1 LAHSP
6 RLWRPHLERVEP
18 YSPGKP
24 VEELERELGITH
36 AIKLASNENPL
47 GPSPKAIAAMRDA
60 ASFVHRYPD
69 THATALRQKLAELH
83 GVAPSELAF
92 GHGSNEL
99 IDLICRAFASP
110 AEHAVIGTPS
120 FVCYRLALL
129 AADVPMTEVPLDR
142 GLYWNAERMLDA
154 ILPESKLL
162 FLDNPNNPTSTHLC
176 RPALE
181 RLLSALPAH
190 VIPVIDEAY
199 FHFADAPDY
208 TSALALRGLSPNLIV
223 LRTFSKVYGLAAA
236 RAGYAIGP
244 AELIACL
251 PRVGVPFNLSSLV
264 QAGAL
269 AALDDHEHVTRSVEL
284 NRRERPRLSRALE
297 ALGLGVAESQANFL
311 CVAMHCEAMPI
322 YAALLHQGVIVRPIA
337 GLAGHLRISVGLPA
351 ENDRLIEALREVLG

>member
-1 LAHSP
+1 VAHSP
-6 RLWRPHLERVEP
+6 RLWRPHLEHVQA

-24 VEELERELGITH
+24 VEELERELGIRD
-36 AIKLASNENPL
+36 AVKLASNENPL
-47 GPSPKAIAAMRDA
+47 GPSPKAISAMREA

-69 THATALRQKLAELH
+69 TQANTLRQRLAQLH
-83 GVAPSELAF
+83 GVALDELAF

-129 AADVPMTEVPLDR
+129 VADVPMTEVPLDR
-142 GLYWNAERMLDA
+142 GLYWNAERMLEA
-154 ILPESKLL
+154 VLPQTRLM
-162 FLDNPNNPTSTHLC
+162 FLDNPNNPTSTHLG

-181 RLLSALPAH
+181 RLLSALPTH

-199 FHFADAPDY
+199 FHFADAADY
-208 TSALALRGLSPNLIV
+208 TSALALRALSPNLIV

-244 AELIACL
+244 RELIGCL

-269 AALDDHEHVTRSVEL
+269 AALDDHEHLARSVEL
-284 NRRERPRLSRALE
+284 NRRERPRLARMLE

-311 CVAMHCEAMPI
+311 CVAMRREATPI
-322 YAALLHQGVIVRPIA
+322 YDALLHKGVIVRPIA
-337 GLAGHLRISVGLPA
+337 GLPEHLRISVGLPE
-351 ENDRLIEALREVLG
+351 ENDRLIAALREVLG